1 MIKCHVIGKISD
13 GGGYW
18 YKIPT
23 NNNKA
28 QQSRAPIL
36 WYVVYTHTCRLVFI
50 NDRNTETHGL
60 VLHRNICG
68 NYVTQVALN
77 LLMFIGS

>member
-1 MIKCHVIGKISD
+1 MIKCHVIGKNSD

-36 WYVVYTHTCRLVFI
+36 WYVVYMYTCRLVFI
-50 NDRNTETHGL
+50 NDRNIQKRMAL
-60 VLHRNICG
+60 FCIAV
-68 NYVTQVALN
+68 YVEI
-77 LLMFIGS
+77 MSRK